1 MNFGISILGIFCIFG
16 GIGIAIVNR
25 VSSKKKI
32 IGNPYLLIAGMALF
46 VLANSFTIIPTGNTG
61 VRTTFG
67 QIDEATVP
75 TGFNWKIPFVQKI
88 SLVNNKQQDLTFDTQ
103 IWSETKERTA
113 IYYSDVTVTY
123 QINPEKSAWIYAN
136 VSDYQ
141 NGLVQQN
148 IVSSAIK
155 SSSKVLSDVD
165 ATNRSMIEPL
175 VLENLQAS
183 LNEKYGENTIIVN
196 KVVISNTDFEESYN
210 QAIANKQ
217 QAQLEAEQQ
226 AIINQ
231 QNVDKAEADAKVL
244 LTEAQAKADAK
255 MIEAQAEADA
265 NKLLEESLTNSILQ
279 EMYIN
284 KWDGVMPSVLTGD
297 DTGFMF
303 NVDTGNNA
311 TRTNTP
317 ASTQQSTEE

>member
-1 MNFGISILGIFCIFG
+1 MNFGISILGIFCILG
-16 GIGIAIVNR
+16 GISIAIVNR
-25 VSSKKKI
+25 VSDKKKV
-32 IGNPYLLIAGMALF
+32 IGNPYLFIVGIALF
-46 VLANSFTIIPTGNTG
+46 ILANSFTIIPTGNTG

-67 QIDEATVP
+67 QIDESTVP
-75 TGFNWKIPFVQKI
+75 TGFNWKVPFVQKI

-196 KVVISNTDFEESYN
+196 KVVISNTDFDESYN

-303 NVDTGNNA
+303 NIDTND
-311 TRTNTP
+311 NTSRSAAP
-317 ASTQQSTEE
+317 SSTEE

>member
-1 MNFGISILGIFCIFG
+1 MNFGISILGIFCILG
-16 GIGIAIVNR
+16 GISIAIVNR
-25 VSSKKKI
+25 VSDKKKV
-32 IGNPYLLIAGMALF
+32 IGNPYLFIVGIALF
-46 VLANSFTIIPTGNTG
+46 ILANSFTIIPTGNTG

-67 QIDEATVP
+67 QIDESTVP
-75 TGFNWKIPFVQKI
+75 TGFNWKVPFVQKI

-196 KVVISNTDFEESYN
+196 KVVISNADFDESYN

-265 NKLLEESLTNSILQ
+265 NKLLEESLTSSILQ

-303 NVDTGNNA
+303 NVDTNNN
-311 TRTNTP
+311 TSRTTTP
-317 ASTQQSTEE
+317 PGTEE

>member
-1 MNFGISILGIFCIFG
+1 MNFGIIILGLICMLAG
-16 GIGIAIVNR
+16 VGIAISNR
-25 VSSKKKI
+25 VSDKKKV
-32 IGNPYLLIAGMALF
+32 IGNPYLMIGGIILIIF
-46 VLANSFTIIPTGNTG
+46 ANCFTIIPTGNTG

-67 QIDEATVP
+67 QIDESTVP
-75 TGFNWKIPFVQKI
+75 TGFNWKIPFIQKI
-88 SLVNNKQQDLTFDTQ
+88 SLVNNKQQDLTFETQ

-113 IYYSDVTVTY
+113 IYYSDITVTY

-136 VSDYQ
+136 VSDYR
-141 NGLVQQN
+141 NALVQQN
-148 IVSSAIK
+148 IVSSAVK

-196 KVVISNTDFEESYN
+196 KVVISNTDFDESYN

-231 QNVDKAEADAKVL
+231 QNIDKAEADAKVL
-244 LTEAQAKADAK
+244 LTEAQAQAEAK

-265 NKLLEESLTNSILQ
+265 NKLLEESLTSNILQ

-284 KWDGVMPSVLTGD
+284 KWDGVMPSVLAGD
-297 DTGFMF
+297 ESGFMF
-303 NVDTGNNA
+303 NINAEGNSSNTGA
-311 TRTNTP
+311 QGT
-317 ASTQQSTEE
+317 AAE